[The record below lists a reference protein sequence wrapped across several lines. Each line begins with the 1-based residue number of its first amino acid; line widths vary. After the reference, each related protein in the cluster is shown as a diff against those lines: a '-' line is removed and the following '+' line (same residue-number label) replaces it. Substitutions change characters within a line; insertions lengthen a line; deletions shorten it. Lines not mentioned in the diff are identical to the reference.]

1 MAEDIDIEEHDLLQN
16 PMLQRIFPDMSILKQ
31 EILDYEDGVMDL
43 DEGIYDRIYKEI
55 LYLNSLV
62 IKAGLLILV

>member
-43 DEGIYDRIYKEI
+43 DEGIY
-55 LYLNSLV
+55 
-62 IKAGLLILV
+62 